1 MSRGL
6 APCRVVC
13 YSSWTPWGRMVS
25 RSWGAAR
32 CCRVWAVRYWTRV
45 CSANVAWSLPLLRTQ
60 TSAGDRTD
68 LLGRGSVAGA
78 WARRS
83 NPRYTSLLPPFWK
96 KGSSCPSA
104 WKGVCGNDLKPA
116 ARVSFRVKLWCGRRG
131 VRVQGEWGGRGKQ
144 ASVCVAPVWVWV
156 CYECCG
162 ACGRIR
168 AIRASVSLKRE
179 KKESGVL
186 CSRSWMKL
194 FYSGSAKRF

>member
-1 MSRGL
+1 MQSLCAIAVEPPGAGWSQGAGGQRGVAGFEKL
-6 APCRVVC
+6 GIEPGFAQQMWLGACR
-13 YSSWTPWGRMVS
+13 
-25 RSWGAAR
+25 
-32 CCRVWAVRYWTRV
+32 
-45 CSANVAWSLPLLRTQ
+45 LLRTQ

-68 LLGRGSVAGA
+68 LLGRGSVTGA
-78 WARRS
+78 WACRS

-156 CYECCG
+156 CYECCD

-179 KKESGVL
+179 TKESGVL